1 MNKALTPAM
10 EDYLELILK
19 LKQEKTVVRVR
30 DIAKG
35 MKVKMPSVTSM
46 LNTLP
51 KKDLIHHEKYEYVDL
66 TARGLKK
73 AKEAQ
78 HKHSILFNFLKD
90 VLKVNPR
97 QADIDAC
104 GMEHAVSPATL
115 KKLVDFIDFI
125 EFCPRA
131 GFDWLEHF
139 STYCEGGRS
148 REKCEQNMIKFL
160 KNYPGRVEDLDNGN
174 KVRGK
179 RVPAETGKR

>member
-1 MNKALTPAM
+1 MTKTLTPAM

-19 LKQEKTVVRVR
+19 LKEENTVVRVR

-35 MKVKMPSVTSM
+35 MNVKMPSVTSM
-46 LNTLP
+46 LNTLA
-51 KKDLIHHEKYEYVDL
+51 KKDLIYHEKYEYVDL
-66 TARGLKK
+66 TAHGLKK

-78 HKHSILFNFLKD
+78 HKHSILFSFLKN

-139 STYCEGGRS
+139 KIYCEGGRS
-148 REKCEQNMIKFL
+148 REKCEQNMMKFL
-160 KNYPGRVEDLDNGN
+160 KDYPERVEDLPNRK
-174 KVRGK
+174 KVK
-179 RVPAETGKR
+179 RKGVPVETLKR

>member
-1 MNKALTPAM
+1 MKKALTPAM

-19 LKQEKTVVRVR
+19 LKEDNAIVRVR
-30 DIAKG
+30 DIATG
-35 MKVKMPSVTSM
+35 MNVKMPSVTSM
-46 LNTLP
+46 LNTLA

-66 TARGLKK
+66 TAQGLKK

-78 HKHSILFNFLKD
+78 HKHLILFNFLKD

-131 GFDWLEHF
+131 GFDWLEYF
-139 STYCEGGRS
+139 KTYCEGGRS
-148 REKCEQNMIKFL
+148 REKCEQNMKRFL
-160 KNYPGRVEDLDNGN
+160 KDYPERIEGLGTRG
-174 KVRGK
+174 KVRK
-179 RVPAETGKR
+179 K